1 MTEHEIYSALAWP
14 AIYYFYSIV
23 RIMTRSRQAQGQ
35 GLHTMSC
42 KSLILEAFQTRTNDL
57 IDAQIKPNV
66 GLSINQHQNMLP
78 RPPMNTTSEANISD
92 S

>member
-1 MTEHEIYSALAWP
+1 
-14 AIYYFYSIV
+14 
-23 RIMTRSRQAQGQ
+23 MTRSRQAQGQ

-42 KSLILEAFQTRTNDL
+42 KSLILEAFQTGTNDL

-78 RPPMNTTSEANISD
+78 RPL
-92 S
+92 